1 MKKIVISSALCAA
14 GLLGS
19 VGAFAADTT
28 ICTGSAT
35 AGNGTAP
42 ASGTAG
48 THYMVRAIAPKC
60 SANVNLL
67 GVDGTSG
74 AWYAVGSNS
83 VKGKASWQGHTN
95 GGSVQKGADCA
106 IPGGCTADEAT
117 TARTAANAAAAA
129 AS

>member
-1 MKKIVISSALCAA
+1 MKKIVISSALLAS
-14 GLLGS
+14 LLGS
-19 VGAFAADTT
+19 VGAFADATT

-42 ASGTAG
+42 TSGTAG

-67 GVDGTSG
+67 GIDGTSG

-106 IPGGCTADEAT
+106 IPGGCTPGEAT
-117 TARTAANAAAAA
+117 TARDAANTAGAA